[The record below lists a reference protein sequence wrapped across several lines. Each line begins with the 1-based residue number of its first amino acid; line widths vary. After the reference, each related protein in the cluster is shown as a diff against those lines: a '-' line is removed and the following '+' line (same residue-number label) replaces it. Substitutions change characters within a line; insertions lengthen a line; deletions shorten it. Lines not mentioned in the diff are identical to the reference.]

1 MGRSPGEGIGYP
13 FQYSWA
19 SLVTQL
25 VKNPPAIWETWV
37 GSLGWEDPLEEGKV
51 THSYSPWGCKESD
64 TTEQLSLNSSTWL
77 SRCSISS
84 PGQLSSSTGNC
95 PCQPS
100 PGAAGPSWVTV
111 TEQRLSSFL
120 SIPVLAHFQD
130 QSTHVPNTPAPR
142 GSALSNLL
150 SAAAL
155 CSFPRV

>member
-1 MGRSPGEGIGYP
+1 MRETWSIPGVRKIPRRRREMLPTPVFWPGEFHG
-13 FQYSWA
+13 
-19 SLVTQL
+19 L
-25 VKNPPAIWETWV
+25 
-37 GSLGWEDPLEEGKV
+37 
-51 THSYSPWGCKESD
+51 YSPWGRKESD
-64 TTEQLSLNSSTWL
+64 TTERLSLNSSTWL

-84 PGQLSSSTGNC
+84 PGQLSNSTGNC

-100 PGAAGPSWVTV
+100 PGFVGPYWVTV

-155 CSFPRV
+155 CSFRRV